1 MRRLSVFLLLL
12 LAFVRPVAAQTRPP
26 APTPARAPE
35 PPLRRWFEFQQ
46 FVLSTRYRFISN
58 SAGLTTFSH
67 MQYREQVR
75 ARVNLD
81 PKKRYTVVGGF
92 YSGTQF
98 IASWDNLGPGTG
110 DFDGH
115 SHYMRQLYFSAAPVT
130 GVEAQVGGIYV
141 IRGEST
147 EYTSY
152 DDDGY
157 LVGERLSVHKPKSL
171 YFDEISVTSAALT
184 QTTVPNLWKR
194 FEDINDPNYGQVLA
208 AKRFSQMV
216 SASFDYTHYDKT
228 DALRGALA
236 LRFKAKAPLSALR
249 YEQYVRTS
257 DPHSAA
263 GFAITAERPVTKW
276 VRLQGGY
283 TTIDQYYGGLNADRI
298 QRGRRFFAIANVPV
312 WGPLSASIFATHA
325 LDATYTISNKD
336 RFDAVIA
343 WDIAASLRKTGIF

>member
-1 MRRLSVFLLLL
+1 MRRLSLVLALLMVP
-12 LAFVRPVAAQTRPP
+12 AATAAAQAPP
-26 APTPARAPE
+26 AAAPARAPE
-35 PPLRRWFEFQQ
+35 PALRRWFEFQQ
-46 FVLSTRYRFISN
+46 FVLSTRYRFIRN
-58 SAGLTTFSH
+58 SADVTTFSH

-81 PKKRYTVVGGF
+81 PKKRYTVIGGF

-110 DFDGH
+110 EFDGH
-115 SHYMRQLYFSAAPVT
+115 SHYMRQLYFSAAPVA
-130 GVEAQVGGIYV
+130 GIEAQVGGIYV

-157 LVGERLSVHKPKSL
+157 LVGERLSVRKPKSL
-171 YFDEISVTSAALT
+171 YFDEISLTRAALT

-194 FEDINDPNYGQVLA
+194 FEDINDPNYTQLLA

-216 SASFDYTHYDKT
+216 AASLDYTRYAKT
-228 DALRGALA
+228 DAVRGALA
-236 LRFKAKAPLSALR
+236 LRFKPKAPLSALR

-263 GFAITAERPVTKW
+263 GFAVTAERPITKW

-283 TTIDQYYGGLNADRI
+283 TTIDEFYGGLNADRI
-298 QRGRRFFAIANVPV
+298 QRGRRFFAVANVPI
-312 WGPLSASIFATHA
+312 WGPLTGSIYVTHA
-325 LDATYTISNKD
+325 QDSTYTVSNKD
-336 RFDAVIA
+336 RFDAVLA
-343 WDIAASLRKTGIF
+343 WDVAASLRKSGVF